1 MSATSIERARREL
14 SRLIED
20 QRRRLLELARR
31 LRPGLTADDIA
42 QPHDYPE
49 LAENWHWNY
58 EDGVLAGLLL
68 AELHLR
74 RALAENPTAS

>member
-1 MSATSIERARREL
+1 MSATSIERVL
-14 SRLIED
+14 GPLIED

-31 LRPGLTADDIA
+31 LRPGLTADDIT

-74 RALAENPTAS
+74 RALAENPPAG